1 MGKQPNG
8 GSTGSGGTHR
18 WAVDQVEEGTAAV
31 EQDGDH
37 VYQLPRWL
45 LPAGARDGDV
55 FTASPT
61 TNGDG
66 SVTITV
72 RRDETAAATA
82 KSARQGRRR
91 PLPDRGGDI
100 VL

>member
-1 MGKQPNG
+1 MAKQRNDRG
-8 GSTGSGGTHR
+8 AKGAGSHR

-37 VYQLPRWL
+37 VYQIPRWL

-55 FTASPT
+55 FSASAA
-61 TNGDG
+61 TNDEGALI
-66 SVTITV
+66 ITV
-72 RRDETAAATA
+72 RLDRGATDTA
-82 KSARQGRRR
+82 KSPKAKRTASKR
-91 PLPDRGGDI
+91 DRGGDI